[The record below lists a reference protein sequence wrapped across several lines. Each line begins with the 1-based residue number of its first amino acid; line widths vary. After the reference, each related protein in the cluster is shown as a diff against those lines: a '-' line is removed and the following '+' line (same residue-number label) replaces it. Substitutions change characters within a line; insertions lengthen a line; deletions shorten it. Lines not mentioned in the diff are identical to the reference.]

1 MQAVERL
8 RARGIEVEI
17 EAFAG
22 PSFWQ
27 TQELEES
34 DELLRRSFAALARL
48 APPARGAVGADGSL
62 HAAEAAV
69 PDEQALGFR
78 CGDAQVF
85 AILNRPPAHT
95 RVEST
100 AVVIAVGGP
109 QYRVGSH
116 RQFVLLARR
125 LAENGFAS
133 LRFDYRGMGDSEGDT
148 RSFDDVGPDLHAA
161 IDALQGACATAR
173 RIVVWG
179 LCDAASA
186 AMIHAG
192 SHAAVSGIVA
202 VNPWARS
209 DASLAATHVKHYY
222 VGRLLDGEFW
232 VKLMRGQLD
241 VRGAVRT
248 LYRNLKQ
255 AWGPARASAGK
266 GRHDDS
272 FQTRMAR
279 GIAGFRGRILLIL
292 AGNDLTAKEFL
303 HYTATSSAWRGV
315 LDGARISRVDVAE
328 SDHTFSCRAWRRQV
342 EDATIDWLRGFG
354 A

>member
-1 MQAVERL
+1 MQV
-8 RARGIEVEI
+8 
-17 EAFAG
+17 
-22 PSFWQ
+22 W
-27 TQELEES
+27 
-34 DELLRRSFAALARL
+34 
-48 APPARGAVGADGSL
+48 
-62 HAAEAAV
+62 
-69 PDEQALGFR
+69 
-78 CGDAQVF
+78 
-85 AILNRPPAHT
+85 AILHRPPAHT
-95 RVEST
+95 RTEAT
-100 AVVIAVGGP
+100 AIVIVVGGP

-125 LAENGFAS
+125 LAEHGFAS

-148 RSFDDVGPDLHAA
+148 RSFEDVGPDLHAA

-222 VGRLLDGEFW
+222 VARLLDGEFW
-232 VKLMRGQLD
+232 TKVMRGRLD
-241 VRGAVRT
+241 VRGSIGT

-266 GRHDDS
+266 DRHDDS

-303 HYTATSSAWRGV
+303 HYTATSPSWRGV
-315 LDGARISRVDVAE
+315 LDDARISRVDVAE
-328 SDHTFSCRAWRRQV
+328 SDHTFSCHAWRRQV
-342 EDATIDWLRGFG
+342 EDATIDWLRSFS